1 MRTALQNVVL
11 IFVGTLALSFVVSFG
26 LGLRRVDAPAPTEL
40 PNPNRVVPG
49 IFSGKRVEVLNAA
62 GTAGL
67 ARGATERLR
76 AAGYDVVYFGNA
88 SQLRG
93 TTSIVLDRVGKP
105 AIARAVADRLHID
118 RVETRLD
125 STRLVE
131 VSVILG
137 ADWAVPDSLVTT
149 TSGTRN

>member
-1 MRTALQNVVL
+1 MRAALQTIVL

-26 LGLRRVDAPAPTEL
+26 LGLRRVEAPSEL
-40 PNPNRVVPG
+40 PNPSRVVPG
-49 IFSGKRVEVLNAA
+49 VFSGKRVEILNAA

-76 AAGYDVVYFGNA
+76 AAGYDVVFFGNA

-105 AIARAVADRLHID
+105 AIARAVADRLHIE

-137 ADWAVPDSLVTT
+137 ADWSVPDSLITT
-149 TSGTRN
+149 TSGSRN

>member
-11 IFVGTLALSFVVSFG
+11 VFVATLALSFVVSFG
-26 LGLRRVDAPAPTEL
+26 LGLRRVDAPTEL
-40 PNPNRVVPG
+40 PNPSRVVPG

-88 SQLRG
+88 SQLHG
-93 TTSIVLDRVGKP
+93 TTSIVLDRVGKL
-105 AIARAVADRLHID
+105 AIARAVADRLHIE
-118 RVETRLD
+118 RVETRVD